1 MYLFLPF
8 LFLSV
13 VVGAVCTASFSLW
26 GLRQSFFQFLGM
38 LVANGF
44 QLSPSLRIVLSR
56 REWSGP
62 KSCPLPGGSSYLSLV
77 SVYMWRDKDPL
88 PQRWEHTRAPHG
100 IRWCFIVT
108 TSRFTPFSANFAFL
122 LTNRCCPLENSLK
135 ILLHTNLRFTVISQE
150 IPWANIHVDLHI
162 FHFICE
168 YCFFVCRINFLL
180 LELHLLNSFRQ
191 SLLSESPHFT
201 LIWKMI

>member
-13 VVGAVCTASFSLW
+13 VVDAVCTASFSLW
-26 GLRQSFFQFLGM
+26 GLRQSFYQSLGV
-38 LVANGF
+38 LVAYGF

-77 SVYMWRDKDPL
+77 SVYMWWDKGPL
-88 PQRWEHTRAPHG
+88 PERWDNSRALRG

-108 TSRFTPFSANFAFL
+108 TSQFTPFSDSFALFTHQQMLPPRELSQNPPAYKSHTHSHFL
-122 LTNRCCPLENSLK
+122 GNSLGQYSCRLTYFPFYLL
-135 ILLHTNLRFTVISQE
+135 ILSFCVQNQFPSAWITSFK
-150 IPWANIHVDLHI
+150 
-162 FHFICE
+162 
-168 YCFFVCRINFLL
+168 FL
-180 LELHLLNSFRQ
+180 
-191 SLLSESPHFT
+191 
-201 LIWKMI
+201 